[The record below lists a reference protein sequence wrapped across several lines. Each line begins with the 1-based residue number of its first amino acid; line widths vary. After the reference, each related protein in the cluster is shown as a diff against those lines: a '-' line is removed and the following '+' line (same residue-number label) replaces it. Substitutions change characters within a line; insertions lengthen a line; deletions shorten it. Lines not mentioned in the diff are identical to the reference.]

1 MITEITTIDDVE
13 LFMKQLV
20 EEGTNAHPDDDF
32 NNYVN
37 METGK
42 QSYTPDEAEIRNRLM
57 EKCFDVCEAAG
68 KDVYSVMQEI
78 FLIETGLDKFIPLPS
93 QV

>member
-1 MITEITTIDDVE
+1 MITEITSIENVE

-32 NNYVN
+32 NNYIS

-42 QSYTPDEAEIRNRLM
+42 ESYTPDEAEIRNQLM
-57 EKCFDVCEAAG
+57 EQCFDVC
-68 KDVYSVMQEI
+68 V
-78 FLIETGLDKFIPLPS
+78 
-93 QV
+93 